1 MTRSPRSLVLKRIAV
16 RYRLR
21 VDAGADTSVIDRVMG
36 FHADYCPVARSLRGA
51 IDIATSIDLAEA

>member
-1 MTRSPRSLVLKRIAV
+1 MTRSPRTLVLKRIAV

-21 VDAGADTSVIDRVMG
+21 IDAGADTSVIDRVMV

>member
-1 MTRSPRSLVLKRIAV
+1 VLKRIAV

-36 FHADYCPVARSLRGA
+36 FHADYCPVARSLLGA